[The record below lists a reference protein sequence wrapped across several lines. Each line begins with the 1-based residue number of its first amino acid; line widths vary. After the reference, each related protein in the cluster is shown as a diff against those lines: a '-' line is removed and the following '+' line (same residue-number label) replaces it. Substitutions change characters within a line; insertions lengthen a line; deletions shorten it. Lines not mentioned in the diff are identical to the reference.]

1 MRDDACRRG
10 NEDAPSTSMVKT
22 SIVRRVVPVGRWG
35 ERLAKWPRT
44 RQKRRLVRRRRQ
56 RQRED
61 DADVEPDTQAGQAA
75 QAG

>member
-1 MRDDACRRG
+1 VRDDAWRRG
-10 NEDAPSTSMVKT
+10 SEDAPSTSMVKT

-61 DADVEPDTQAGQAA
+61 DADVEPETQAG
-75 QAG
+75 